1 MTYCTLPD
9 LIERFGERMIISLT
23 DRGDRAAGVIGT
35 IVVDRALADTDAVL
49 NGYLATRYDVTQLVP
64 VPALLRDL
72 ALSVAIWKL
81 HIATPDKKIEDD
93 YNEALRTLRDISK
106 GLSVLEVGGRPAE
119 TSAPISVRFTER
131 PRPLSADSLKGYI

>member
-9 LIERFGERMIISLT
+9 LIERFGERMIVALT
-23 DRGDRAAGVIGT
+23 DRGDRAAGVIDT
-35 IVVDRALADTDAVL
+35 VVVDRALADTDAVL

-81 HIATPDKKIEDD
+81 HVSTPDTKIEAD
-93 YNEALRTLRDISK
+93 YKDALRVLRDIST
-106 GLSVLEVGGRPAE
+106 GVVMLEVGGKPAE

-131 PRPLSADSLKGYI
+131 PRPLSAESLKGYI